1 MGGYVL
7 GSFLTSVIAGFGRRL
22 DEEYLLVRRIMGRNV
37 RMPAEA
43 SVVAARTG
51 GARAGS
57 VGAVKAVPGAGALR
71 LPLHEVT
78 FRPLD
83 GT

>member
-1 MGGYVL
+1 M
-7 GSFLTSVIAGFGRRL
+7 LTSVIAGFGRRL

-37 RMPAEA
+37 RMPAVV
-43 SVVAARTG
+43 SVVAVLAG
-51 GARAGS
+51 GAPAGII
-57 VGAVKAVPGAGALR
+57 GAVKAVPAAGALR
-71 LPLHEVT
+71 LPLREVT